1 MAFGKLELQG
11 LEATLKTCGQKFGF
25 QILAILMSTRTGKG
39 FNDLLREISDISPR
53 TLSLRLKELEAK
65 RLVSKNISMGP
76 RVKIEY
82 RITDR
87 GLQFEKA
94 LEEMARA
101 GSKL

>member
-1 MAFGKLELQG
+1 
-11 LEATLKTCGQKFGF
+11 
-25 QILAILMSTRTGKG
+25 MSTRTGKG